1 MTARANLKAVPRRA
15 PTQQPD
21 LPLPPPPAR
30 PFVSL
35 ARETHVGAGPVRK
48 HVYQTLAS
56 YCPLMAKSWAAR
68 GHVYRE
74 TLLRVT
80 EIAKLQTLDK
90 HLSALRADGW
100 ITWERRGQKASEFEV
115 RLRPELRITAD
126 PDSPSEGE
134 SGAADSPSEGES
146 GYSISG
152 TQIPHFGYPDYP
164 SGGGYKAAEG
174 SEDPSAAAAAAAAS
188 SAPTARDG
196 AEDQN
201 QYAGGDPDPSAAQKQ
216 PTAKQVELLEVCAD
230 RLGAEMPGS
239 WLRVDRGAV
248 QQQIKIAMQ
257 ARKRDRDWKHQHGP
271 VEEILI
277 DSGRDGGILWRD
289 VVQRCTCGA
298 LRSATL
304 YRDGSEEALAW
315 VLCSE
320 LAEMT
325 GDREFSRRAAA
336 ADGDIELT
344 GWREPMSWSEI
355 EARSKGQDR

>member
-1 MTARANLKAVPRRA
+1 MTARANLKAVPRSA

-115 RLRPELRITAD
+115 RLRPELRITAA
-126 PDSPSEGE
+126 PDSPLEGE
-134 SGAADSPSEGES
+134 SGAADSPLEGES
-146 GYSISG
+146 RYPISG
-152 TQIPHFGYPDYP
+152 TQTPHLGYPDSP
-164 SGGGYKAAEG
+164 LEGEYKATEG
-174 SEDPSAAAAAAAAS
+174 SEDPLAAAS
-188 SAPTARDG
+188 PVPTARDE
-196 AEDQN
+196 AADPN
-201 QYAGGDPDPSAAQKQ
+201 QRICGDLDPSAAQEQ
-216 PTAKQVELLEVCAD
+216 PTAKQIKLLEVCAD

-239 WLRVDRGAV
+239 WLRGDRRAV
-248 QQQIKIAMQ
+248 QRQIKIAMQ
-257 ARKRDRDWKHQHGP
+257 TRKRDRDWKHQHGSE
-271 VEEILI
+271 EEILI
-277 DSGRDGGILWRD
+277 DSGRDGGILWRG

-320 LAEMT
+320 LAEMI

-336 ADGDIELT
+336 PDGDIELT

-355 EARSKGQDR
+355 EARTQCHDGGHG

>member
-1 MTARANLKAVPRRA
+1 M
-15 PTQQPD
+15 
-21 LPLPPPPAR
+21 
-30 PFVSL
+30 
-35 ARETHVGAGPVRK
+35 
-48 HVYQTLAS
+48 
-56 YCPLMAKSWAAR
+56 
-68 GHVYRE
+68 
-74 TLLRVT
+74 
-80 EIAKLQTLDK
+80 
-90 HLSALRADGW
+90 
-100 ITWERRGQKASEFEV
+100 
-115 RLRPELRITAD
+115 
-126 PDSPSEGE
+126 
-134 SGAADSPSEGES
+134 
-146 GYSISG
+146 
-152 TQIPHFGYPDYP
+152 
-164 SGGGYKAAEG
+164 
-174 SEDPSAAAAAAAAS
+174 
-188 SAPTARDG
+188 ARDG

-201 QYAGGDPDPSAAQKQ
+201 QYAGGNPDPSAAQKQ

-239 WLRVDRGAV
+239 WLRVDRRAV

-271 VEEILI
+271 VEEVLI